1 MKSKFQTPKIVIVN
15 EISIGARIVKSYQD
29 FFQAFFSC
37 TIPQQNSQ
45 FYYKYKTYRFDLAR

>member
-1 MKSKFQTPKIVIVN
+1 VN